1 MSLQGFIAAP
11 HTPFRTD
18 GSLWLEQ
25 VAVQAQHLVRTGVS
39 GAFVGGT
46 TGESTSMT
54 TAERCQ
60 LFEAWCGAAA
70 DLSLQVVAHVGHNCQ
85 QDAMTLAR
93 HAAELGANAI
103 SAFAP
108 SYFKPASLDDLIQ
121 FLQPIT
127 QSAEGCPFYFYD
139 IPSMTGVQFSMLEL
153 LQRAPEEL
161 PSLAGLKATTA
172 DLMGLQECLDYGRA
186 QFDILFGM
194 DEILLSV
201 LPLGVSGAVG
211 STYNF
216 AAPLYVE
223 LVKAFED
230 GDFEQARSLQLK
242 SVQIV
247 RCLASYGFMPAA
259 KSAMAMIGV
268 DCGICRPPARNLSE
282 TQKQSLRSDLEN
294 LGFFDWQSR

>member
-11 HTPFRTD
+11 HTPFQVD
-18 GSLWLEQ
+18 GRLWLEQ
-25 VAVQAQHLVRTGVS
+25 VAAQAQHLARTGVS

-46 TGESTSMT
+46 TGEATSMT

-60 LFEAWCGAAA
+60 LFEAWCEAAA
-70 DLSLQVVAHVGHNCQ
+70 DLPLQVVAHVGHNCQ
-85 QDAMTLAR
+85 QDAITMAQ
-93 HAAELGANAI
+93 HAAKLGVDAI

-108 SYFKPASLDDLIQ
+108 SYFRPASLDDLIQ

-127 QSAEGCPFYFYD
+127 QSAEACPFYFYD

-153 LQRAPEEL
+153 LQRAAEEL
-161 PSLAGLKATTA
+161 PTLAGLKATTA
-172 DLMGLQECLDYGRA
+172 DLMGLQECLDYGRDR
-186 QFDILFGM
+186 FNILFGM

-201 LPLGVSGAVG
+201 LPLGVQGAVG

-216 AAPLYVE
+216 AAPLYLE
-223 LVKAFED
+223 LVAAFEAQ
-230 GDFEQARSLQLK
+230 DFEKARSLQLK
-242 SVQIV
+242 SVQFV

-259 KSAMAMIGV
+259 KSAMSMIGV
-268 DCGICRPPARNLSE
+268 DCGICRPPAKNLTES
-282 TQKQSLRSDLEN
+282 QKQSLRSDLEK

>member
-1 MSLQGFIAAP
+1 
-11 HTPFRTD
+11 
-18 GSLWLEQ
+18 
-25 VAVQAQHLVRTGVS
+25 
-39 GAFVGGT
+39 
-46 TGESTSMT
+46 
-54 TAERCQ
+54 
-60 LFEAWCGAAA
+60 
-70 DLSLQVVAHVGHNCQ
+70 
-85 QDAMTLAR
+85 
-93 HAAELGANAI
+93 
-103 SAFAP
+103 
-108 SYFKPASLDDLIQ
+108 
-121 FLQPIT
+121 
-127 QSAEGCPFYFYD
+127 
-139 IPSMTGVQFSMLEL
+139 
-153 LQRAPEEL
+153 
-161 PSLAGLKATTA
+161 
-172 DLMGLQECLDYGRA
+172 
-186 QFDILFGM
+186 M

-230 GDFEQARSLQLK
+230 GDFEKARSLQLK